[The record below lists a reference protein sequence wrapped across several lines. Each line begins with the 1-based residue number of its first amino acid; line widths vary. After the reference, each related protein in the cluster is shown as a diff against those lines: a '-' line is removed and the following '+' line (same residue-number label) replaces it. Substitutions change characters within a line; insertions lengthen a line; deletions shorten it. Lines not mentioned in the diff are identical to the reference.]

1 MLVRR
6 ADVQRRRPAREAHQ
20 QEALSIGGDVALAL
34 AAPGDSIEQGIGQLR
49 DNVLICM
56 PCHATWSMHHLLTYL
71 LEHIG
76 PSRTWLT
83 SWTITEG
90 PVRSIVKL
98 QERGLITDLACL
110 FDARVGKY
118 NANAL
123 QLAQRSFTRVGLTS
137 IHAKCLVM
145 VNDLWAV
152 TVLSTANITRNKRI
166 ELYWIS
172 THREVADH
180 HAAWI
185 EKVLANCEQITD
197 EQGGT

>member
-1 MLVRR
+1 MLVRK
-6 ADVQRRRPAREAHQ
+6 ADVERRRPAREAHQ
-20 QEALSIGGDVALAL
+20 QAALSIGGQVSLAK
-34 AAPGDSIEQGIGQLR
+34 ASPGESIADCLGSLKDDQ
-49 DNVLICM
+49 LICM
-56 PCHATWSMHHLLTYL
+56 PCHATWSMHHLLAYV
-71 LEHIG
+71 LERIG
-76 PSRTWLT
+76 PARTWLT
-83 SWTITEG
+83 SWTITEA

-98 QERGLITDLACL
+98 QKRGLITDLACL

-145 VNDLWAV
+145 INDRWAV

-166 ELYWIS
+166 ELYWIA
-172 THREVADH
+172 THRLVAEH

-185 EKVLANCEQITD
+185 ESVLANCEHVND
-197 EQGGT
+197 DQGGT